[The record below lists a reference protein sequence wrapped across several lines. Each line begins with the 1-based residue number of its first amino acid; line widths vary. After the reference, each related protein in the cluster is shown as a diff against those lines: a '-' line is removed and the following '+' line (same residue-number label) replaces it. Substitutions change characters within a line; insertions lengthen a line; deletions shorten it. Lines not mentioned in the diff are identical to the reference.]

1 MFNLQQTSRV
11 YGNGEIKSIRNK
23 NGMMACFKNNQKEEL
38 WSGCECVSPL
48 PVSAGFQGCFD
59 LRSHS
64 FSQPLMMTVC
74 RSASRW
80 PGIFPGFLSLVFY
93 LSFLR
98 AEASWL
104 ACDVQQK
111 LGSSKSI

>member
-1 MFNLQQTSRV
+1 MVNLKQTSRV

-59 LRSHS
+59 ISLF
-64 FSQPLMMTVC
+64 FSAPYDD
-74 RSASRW
+74 
-80 PGIFPGFLSLVFY
+80 SL
-93 LSFLR
+93 LK
-98 AEASWL
+98 
-104 ACDVQQK
+104 C
-111 LGSSKSI
+111 